1 MKLEQN
7 ELTEKQALEQCF
19 EMVKPKLMDEKS
31 YQKFKQYRLRYKNGT
46 LGSNAKETVLEF
58 FDYRLIGKIY
68 KRK

>member
-7 ELTEKQALEQCF
+7 ELTEKQALAQCF
-19 EMVKPKLMDEKS
+19 EMVKPKLMDEKD

-46 LGSNAKETVLEF
+46 LGTNARETVLEF
-58 FDYRLIGKIY
+58 FKYSLVGKIY